1 MIRKFARKEVYVIL
15 ALLFVAVTPLI
26 LQKGEPFDPDDADTR
41 LIIMTPHNE
50 TIRREFGEAFSEYW
64 KEKTGEV
71 VYMDWRTP
79 GGTSEIRLILDGEF
93 SRADERGDE
102 GIGVDVLFGGG
113 DYIFKKMASKGRLQ
127 KLDVFEKQKQWF
139 GGEKGIRQNFTGE
152 DCYGQDHQWVGVCL
166 SRFGICYNMDGLK
179 RLGLKPPESWDDLGN
194 PRYFGHI
201 ALADPTKSGSVAKA
215 FEMLVQQKIH
225 KELETISRE
234 PGESH
239 EHMIDRAKSQGWT
252 KGFQL
257 IQKIS
262 ANARYFTDSASKIPH
277 DVAQGDAVAGMCVD
291 FYGRAYN
298 EKLKKPDGSSRLQ
311 WVTPVG
317 GTSTSVDPVAVLR
330 GAEHP
335 KLAQAFVEF
344 LLTEKGQLLWNN
356 KPGTPNGPKH
366 HAIRRLP
373 VRPDLYTPDR
383 LQFFTDPEI
392 MPYEGEPD
400 FVYNPELTGELFNAM
415 RNAIKV
421 MCIDTHDE
429 LTDAWETLIK
439 HSDENGVMPPM
450 ALQNFS
456 EVRLFSY
463 KKTYELKKILN
474 ERSSKKETLRVLDK
488 LNRLAAIF
496 RRSYADSQKLAKQNK

>member
-1 MIRKFARKEVYVIL
+1 MIKKFARNEVYVML
-15 ALLFVAVTPLI
+15 ALLIVAVTPLI
-26 LQKGEPFDPDDADTR
+26 LQKGEPFDADDADTR

-64 KEKTGEV
+64 KEKTGET

-79 GGTSEIRLILDGEF
+79 GGTSEIRLILDGDF
-93 SRADERGDE
+93 SRADKRGDA

-152 DCYGQDHQWVGVCL
+152 DCYGNDHQWVGVCL
-166 SRFGICYNMDGLK
+166 SRFGICYNVDGIK
-179 RLGLKPPESWDDLGN
+179 RLGLETPESWDDLGD

-215 FEMLVQQKIH
+215 FEMLIQQKIH
-225 KELETISRE
+225 KELQTISRE

-311 WVTPVG
+311 WITPSS

-335 KLAQAFVEF
+335 KIAQAFVEF

-356 KPGTPNGPKH
+356 RPGTPKGPKY
-366 HAIRRLP
+366 HALRRLP
-373 VRPDLYTPDR
+373 VRPDLYTPER
-383 LQFFTDPEI
+383 LRYFTDPEI

-415 RNAIKV
+415 RHAIKV
-421 MCIDTHDE
+421 MCIDTHDD
-429 LTDAWETLIK
+429 LTDAWETLIE
-439 HSDENGVMPPM
+439 HSDENGVMPKL
-450 ALQNFS
+450 ALQNFN

-474 ERSSKKETLRVLDK
+474 KKSTKKETLRVLDK

-496 RRSYADSQKLAKQNK
+496 RRSYADSQKLAKQNR

>member
-1 MIRKFARKEVYVIL
+1 MIKKFARNEVYVFL
-15 ALLFVAVTPLI
+15 ALLIVAVTPLI

-41 LIIMTPHNE
+41 LIIMSPHNE

-79 GGTSEIRLILDGEF
+79 GGTSEIRLILDGDF
-93 SRADERGDE
+93 TRADERGDE

-113 DYIFKKMASKGRLQ
+113 DYLFKKMASKGRLQ
-127 KLDVFEKQKQWF
+127 KLDVFENQKQWF
-139 GGEKGIRQNFTGE
+139 DGETGIRQSFTGE
-152 DCYGQDHQWVGVCL
+152 DCYGKDHQWVGVCL
-166 SRFGICYNMDGLK
+166 SRFGICYNVDGLK
-179 RLGLKPPESWDDLGN
+179 RLGIKAPENWDDLGD

-215 FEMLVQQKIH
+215 FEMLIQQEIH
-225 KELETISRE
+225 KQLKTISRE
-234 PGESH
+234 AGESH

-298 EKLKKPDGSSRLQ
+298 EKLKKADGTSRLQ
-311 WVTPVG
+311 WVTPAG
-317 GTSTSVDPVAVLR
+317 GTSTSVDPVAIFR
-330 GAEHP
+330 GAQHP
-335 KLAQAFVEF
+335 KIAQAFVEF

-356 KPGTPNGPKH
+356 KPGTPMGPKH
-366 HAIRRLP
+366 HALRRLP
-373 VRPDLYTPDR
+373 VRPDLYTPER
-383 LQFFTDPEI
+383 LQYFSDPGV

-415 RNAIKV
+415 REAIKV

-429 LTDAWETLIK
+429 LRDAWETLIE
-439 HSDENGVMPPM
+439 HSDENGVMPPR
-450 ALQNFS
+450 ALRNFS
-456 EVRLFSY
+456 EVRSFSY
-463 KKTYELKKILN
+463 KKTEELKRLL
-474 ERSSKKETLRVLDK
+474 SKKSTKKESLRVVDK
-488 LNRLAAIF
+488 LNRLAANF
-496 RRSYADSQKLAKQNK
+496 RRSYEDSQKLAKQNK